1 MTSAWSITERVKAP
15 RAVFIDYPLGQTAGR
30 AGDKQEQLSIID
42 KALEAIEKIDDPGT
56 IVDSGLLWEDGSRWK
71 DSVMKPETSEGKESP
86 DDDRLPRSEAPV
98 YQDQDDLLNAEKD
111 CQTCV
116 FFDES

>member
-1 MTSAWSITERVKAP
+1 MSV
-15 RAVFIDYPLGQTAGR
+15 
-30 AGDKQEQLSIID
+30 ID

-71 DSVMKPETSEGKESP
+71 DSVMESGPSKGKQLS
-86 DDDRLPRSEAPV
+86 DDDRLPRSETPV
-98 YQDQDDLLNAEKD
+98 YQDQDDFFNAEKD

-116 FFDES
+116 FFNER

>member
-1 MTSAWSITERVKAP
+1 MKTP

-30 AGDKQEQLSIID
+30 AGDKQEQLSVID

-71 DSVMKPETSEGKESP
+71 DSAMKPETSEGKQLS
-86 DDDRLPRSEAPV
+86 DDDRLPRSETPV
-98 YQDQDDLLNAEKD
+98 YQDQDDLLNAKKD

>member
-1 MTSAWSITERVKAP
+1 
-15 RAVFIDYPLGQTAGR
+15 
-30 AGDKQEQLSIID
+30 
-42 KALEAIEKIDDPGT
+42 
-56 IVDSGLLWEDGSRWK
+56 
-71 DSVMKPETSEGKESP
+71 MKPETSEGKESP

-116 FFDES
+116 FFNES

>member
-1 MTSAWSITERVKAP
+1 M
-15 RAVFIDYPLGQTAGR
+15 
-30 AGDKQEQLSIID
+30 
-42 KALEAIEKIDDPGT
+42 EAIEKIDVPGT

-71 DSVMKPETSEGKESP
+71 DSVMKPETSEEKESP